1 MDFEAFK
8 RKEEEKPPALK
19 RKLPEM
25 VPDIEHI
32 EIKRLSV
39 ADVEEAT
46 LVLRKCTVETNED
59 EVRGIIKEGLSYGA
73 YVDRMLVGVGLAW
86 VASYDPKKKALRGD
100 HRNAA
105 YVEEVVVLLQYEG
118 KGIRNKILQAIE
130 NEAQAKGLSYTV
142 ALITPGVPE
151 SSESSV
157 THYGT
162 KTEKVLVQRGYEL
175 NKTPEGILA
184 VKDVT
189 YSKEIK

>member
-1 MDFEAFK
+1 MDIEIFK
-8 RKEEEKPPALK
+8 KKEEEKPPALK

-32 EIKRLSV
+32 EIKRLAP

-46 LVLRKCTVETNED
+46 LVLRKCTVETNEQ
-59 EVRGIIKEGLSYGA
+59 EVESIIKEGLSYGA

-86 VASYDPKKKALRGD
+86 VSSYDPKKKALKGN

-105 YVEEVVVLLQYEG
+105 YIEEIVVLLQYEG
-118 KGIRNKILQAIE
+118 MGIRSKILQAIE
-130 NEAQAKGLSYTV
+130 NEAQLIGLNYTI

-175 NKTPEGILA
+175 NPTHEGLLA
-184 VKDVT
+184 VKDL
-189 YSKEIK
+189 SSPREIG